1 MATVGVAATGIGSNN
16 DQVRR
21 HNLSTVL
28 GMAHRTGGLSRAQLT
43 RATGLNRSTIAA
55 LVGEL
60 VERQLVVEV
69 EPDASGQVGRPSP
82 MVRPNPRAVAL
93 AINPE
98 VDAITIGVVGLGGT
112 VLKRLRYPTPDGTSA
127 SEAVAI
133 CAGVID
139 GARSELDA
147 LYRTVGIGVA
157 VPGLVRERDGLVRL
171 APHLGWVDE
180 PLATMLAEATG
191 YPVVAAND
199 ASLGALAESTFG
211 AGRDVSDLIY
221 LNGGASGIGGGVI
234 VGGVSLAGIAGYAG
248 ELGHTLVNSAGVI
261 CNCGARGCLETEV
274 ARAPLL
280 TLVGLTEADD
290 DELEVALIASRSPVV
305 RTEVERQLDYL
316 AVTLRNAINVFN
328 PQLIVLGGFLGS
340 LYAVAPAYL
349 DQKLAHQP
357 LLAAREGITIR
368 RTELAPDLLM
378 IGAAELA
385 FESLLSDPASSR
397 SALTGGPLS
406 AP

>member
-1 MATVGVAATGIGSNN
+1 MEMTIAEVTSPGSGSNN

-21 HNLSTVL
+21 HNLSVVL
-28 GMAHRTGGLSRAQLT
+28 GLAHRTGGLSRAQLT
-43 RATGLNRSTIAA
+43 RQTGLNRSTIAA

-69 EPDASGQVGRPSP
+69 DPGSSGQVGRPSP

-93 AINPE
+93 AVHPE
-98 VDAITIGVVGLGGT
+98 IDAITIGVVGLGGT
-112 VLKRLRYPTPDGTSA
+112 VLKSIRYPTRNAATA

-133 CAGVID
+133 CAAVIE
-139 GARSELDA
+139 GMRSELDA
-147 LYRTVGIGVA
+147 LYRTVGIGAA

-180 PLATMLAEATG
+180 PLARMLTEATG

-234 VGGVSLAGIAGYAG
+234 AGGVSLAGIAGYAG
-248 ELGHTLVNSAGVI
+248 EFGHTLVNSAGLI
-261 CNCGARGCLETEV
+261 CHCGAMGCLETEV

-280 TLVGLTEADD
+280 ELVGLSDADG
-290 DELEVALIASRSPVV
+290 DELELALTSSRSPAVLA
-305 RTEVERQLDYL
+305 EVERQLDYL
-316 AVTLRNAINVFN
+316 AVALRNAINVFN
-328 PQLIVLGGFLGS
+328 PRLIVLGGFLGS
-340 LYAVAPAYL
+340 LYAVAPAHL
-349 DQKLAHQP
+349 DEKLAHQP
-357 LLAAREGITIR
+357 LLASREEVTIR
-368 RTELAPDLLM
+368 RTQLASDLLM

-385 FESLLSDPASSR
+385 FESLLSDPAGFQSS
-397 SALTGGPLS
+397 LTGG
-406 AP
+406 

>member
-1 MATVGVAATGIGSNN
+1 
-16 DQVRR
+16 
-21 HNLSTVL
+21 
-28 GMAHRTGGLSRAQLT
+28 
-43 RATGLNRSTIAA
+43 
-55 LVGEL
+55 
-60 VERQLVVEV
+60 
-69 EPDASGQVGRPSP
+69 
-82 MVRPNPRAVAL
+82 
-93 AINPE
+93 
-98 VDAITIGVVGLGGT
+98 
-112 VLKRLRYPTPDGTSA
+112 
-127 SEAVAI
+127 
-133 CAGVID
+133 
-139 GARSELDA
+139 
-147 LYRTVGIGVA
+147 
-157 VPGLVRERDGLVRL
+157 VPGLVRESDGLVRL

-280 TLVGLTEADD
+280 RLVGLTEADG
-290 DELEVALIASRSPVV
+290 DELEVALIASRSPAVL
-305 RTEVERQLDYL
+305 TEVERQLDYL

-357 LLAAREGITIR
+357 LLAAREGVTIR
-368 RTELAPDLLM
+368 RTELASDLLM

-397 SALTGGPLS
+397 SALTGGSLP